1 MNKMDTS
8 FPTVI
13 NGPLH
18 ADRRHDSAHK
28 HVAGAADYIDDMPEP
43 AGMLHAAIGMTDRAH
58 AIITSMDLSAVE
70 SAPGVIAVLTAKDFP
85 VNDVSSAHKHDE
97 PVLTERLV
105 EFHGQPAFVV
115 IAETRAA
122 ARQAARQAFV
132 ASVTKLLPPVSR
144 QIRNV
149 SIVPKQ
155 SSPFAA
161 RARAPFTLESSQESL
176 VPEK

>member
-1 MNKMDTS
+1 MNKMDTT

-28 HVAGAADYIDDMPEP
+28 HVAGSADYIDDMPEP
-43 AGMLHAAIGMTDRAH
+43 AGMLHAALGMTDRAH

-70 SAPGVIAVLTAKDFP
+70 ASPGVVAVLTAKDFP

-97 PVLTERLV
+97 PVLTEKLV

-122 ARQAARQAFV
+122 ARQAAR
-132 ASVTKLLPPVSR
+132 
-144 QIRNV
+144 
-149 SIVPKQ
+149 
-155 SSPFAA
+155 
-161 RARAPFTLESSQESL
+161 RAPHRI
-176 VPEK
+176 